1 MMAGWR
7 AILLNRFVLVPGA
20 IVLAIVLW
28 NIYVATHNNG
38 LLTGRVTNSAGRPV
52 AQATV
57 SLWVYNFTTYEE
69 KQRVKTDADG
79 VFRFTDNPR
88 TGSRSAPTS
97 SASAAPGASRS
108 FSTSGARTGRS
119 TRRFVWPARVDESV
133 LRPIASVAECYR
145 IELAPFS

>member
-79 VFRFTDNPR
+79 VFRFTDNPSHR
-88 TGSRSAPTS
+88 IQVSADKPGVGRSRRIPVFLYFRGQDTTLDTPLRLA
-97 SASAAPGASRS
+97 GAS
-108 FSTSGARTGRS
+108 
-119 TRRFVWPARVDESV
+119 
-133 LRPIASVAECYR
+133 
-145 IELAPFS
+145 